1 MMEEARDM
9 TTNRRMMPRKPV
21 ALRAVA
27 VPHEGAMLD
36 AFISNLSYEG
46 CDIECTPLPQRG
58 EQVELRVSRLGII
71 KAEVL
76 WTRGGRAG
84 CRFLG

>member
-1 MMEEARDM
+1 M

-36 AFISNLSYEG
+36 AFVSNLSYEG

-58 EQVELRVSRLGII
+58 EQVELRVARLGII